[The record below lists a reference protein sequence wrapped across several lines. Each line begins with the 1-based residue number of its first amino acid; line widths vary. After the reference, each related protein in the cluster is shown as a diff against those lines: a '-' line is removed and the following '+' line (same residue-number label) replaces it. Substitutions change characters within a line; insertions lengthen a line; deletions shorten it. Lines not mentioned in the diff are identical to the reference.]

1 MARCQI
7 ANQTNK
13 RKIEPMTNKTKAR
26 NASKMSPAEL
36 REAGVPYLV
45 DPAELKMLG
54 LDPAQYL
61 RTIETGDGALAGYML
76 DRTKDADLISRLST
90 MRDQPMSG
98 SRN

>member
-1 MARCQI
+1 MS
-7 ANQTNK
+7 
-13 RKIEPMTNKTKAR
+13 KTKGR
-26 NASKMSPAEL
+26 NINTMSAAEM

-61 RTIETGDGALAGYML
+61 RTMGNGAGYML
-76 DRTKDADLISRLST
+76 DRIEDADLIHRLST

-98 SRN
+98 SQN